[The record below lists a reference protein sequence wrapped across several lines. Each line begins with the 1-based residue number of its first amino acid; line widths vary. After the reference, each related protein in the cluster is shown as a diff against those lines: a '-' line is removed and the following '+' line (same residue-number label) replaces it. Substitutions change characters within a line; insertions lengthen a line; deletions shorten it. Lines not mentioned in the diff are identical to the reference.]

1 MLLQKKKGIQ
11 LQAPQTL
18 QLGLPPNLIFTI
30 PLVVGQH
37 PRHLGPYPRRQSRGL
52 IVVQLSALAPPKHG
66 EALAHPAAGAN
77 LRARNDVVVHMGH
90 DLGGGGAV
98 VLHHVP
104 VVHARGGG
112 ERGREHAHVVAQ
124 GARLAARRVGQL
136 GPVGARAEQQV
147 APGQGHDVEE
157 GDDEGRREHHEGR
170 RAGEVA
176 GDRGRRAEG
185 VVGLVGGC
193 DGAKGAVGGRG
204 RRVEHD
210 GDDGDDEGGGD
221 GEGGDG
227 AWGWGAPLRAA
238 QEAGRPAV
246 DVGGRVNDDVQWLRW
261 QWRDEIWPRAGEGAV
276 GVADGELGVWSLEH
290 VEPRLLSGARLPTA
304 LAGWLSWRRRRL
316 RGRDGHSRHVVKNTI
331 RFSRTAG
338 MIRLLY
344 GVVIRNLSRHCATTP
359 SFRPV
364 NPPHIVVLPHSSPPC
379 PAFPVASA
387 IRDTLT
393 ACKR

>member
-52 IVVQLSALAPPKHG
+52 VVVQLGALPPPKHG
-66 EALAHPAAGAN
+66 KALAHPAAGAN

-112 ERGREHAHVVAQ
+112 ERGRQHAHVVAQ

-176 GDRGRRAEG
+176 GDRGRRTEG

-210 GDDGDDEGGGD
+210 GDDGDDEGGGG

-227 AWGWGAPLRAA
+227 AWGWGLRCARPKKLV
-238 QEAGRPAV
+238 GR
-246 DVGGRVNDDVQWLRW
+246 QSML
-261 QWRDEIWPRAGEGAV
+261 AGESMMMCNGCGGN
-276 GVADGELGVWSLEH
+276 GVMKYGHERARARLELRMGSLEFGVWSM
-290 VEPRLLSGARLPTA
+290 LSRGCC
-304 LAGWLSWRRRRL
+304 LAPGSRRRSRVGSAGAGTGSAAEMATAATSSKTPFVS
-316 RGRDGHSRHVVKNTI
+316 RGRRARSVYCTE
-331 RFSRTAG
+331 
-338 MIRLLY
+338 
-344 GVVIRNLSRHCATTP
+344 
-359 SFRPV
+359 
-364 NPPHIVVLPHSSPPC
+364 
-379 PAFPVASA
+379 
-387 IRDTLT
+387 
-393 ACKR
+393 